1 MEFLQCIVTTGMSA
15 GVDSGS
21 LLLDFDKRAVGL
33 LFAAMEIDGKD
44 VVTYYNDIVQNELNV
59 DVLTK

>member
-1 MEFLQCIVTTGMSA
+1 MSA